1 MCAPFSMSRPL
12 LCLPAGVTHTPCPPP
27 LPCRC
32 RCSYQL
38 GKETQTTPPLVGAD
52 PRWSWG
58 HKFTLYD
65 VDVEKT
71 PEIEVDVQEQ
81 GLGLS
86 TIGLGDASLGSAVI
100 PFRDVLRSCQVRVRA

>member
-1 MCAPFSMSRPL
+1 
-12 LCLPAGVTHTPCPPP
+12 
-27 LPCRC
+27 
-32 RCSYQL
+32 
-38 GKETQTTPPLVGAD
+38 
-52 PRWSWG
+52 
-58 HKFTLYD
+58 